1 MLLTTSLASG
11 AGSHLVVEP
20 ELLVTAASIGV
31 PSFFVVLN
39 FAVRRFRKWSA
50 RAADRQ

>member
-1 MLLTTSLASG
+1 MLLTTSLALG

-31 PSFFVVLN
+31 PSLCSLGNSLVVDVEV
-39 FAVRRFRKWSA
+39 AS
-50 RAADRQ
+50 Q